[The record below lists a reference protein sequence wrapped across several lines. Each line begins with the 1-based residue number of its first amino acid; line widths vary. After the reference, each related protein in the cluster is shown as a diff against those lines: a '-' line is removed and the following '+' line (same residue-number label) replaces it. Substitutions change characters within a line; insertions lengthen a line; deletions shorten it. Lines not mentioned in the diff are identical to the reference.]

1 MIKPQ
6 SFGNIVSISL
16 LPWGSSEIVS
26 QNLFHWG
33 YVGLICR
40 SKFFFW
46 QTSNV
51 FLKTLLEPRC
61 SVQIYHIFLT
71 PRTSE
76 TASWS
81 WHFAIVRDKWTFYL
95 RQTKRSRSDGLS
107 YFNSGAIEEN
117 RFFITC
123 WNSVV
128 LNISSVLFNI
138 FLFVSQCKG
147 NHLFAYEKDAFCTS
161 MIVIIITSASIIVLH
176 N

>member
-26 QNLFHWG
+26 QNLFHWS

-40 SKFFFW
+40 SKFFFL
-46 QTSNV
+46 TDIKRISKDTAGAPLFRSKFITY
-51 FLKTLLEPRC
+51 FLPQGLLRRHDPDI
-61 SVQIYHIFLT
+61 SLLFV
-71 PRTSE
+71 TSE
-76 TASWS
+76 
-81 WHFAIVRDKWTFYL
+81 
-95 RQTKRSRSDGLS
+95 LS
-107 YFNSGAIEEN
+107 IFIKPKDHVLMVWVILTVGAIEEN

-128 LNISSVLFNI
+128 LNINSVLFNI
-138 FLFVSQCKG
+138 FLFVSQCNG
-147 NHLFAYEKDAFCTS
+147 NHLFAYEKDAFCTA